1 VKPGETLD
9 TLKTE
14 QGQEASGPPGEVGP
28 LLVRLL
34 CADDL
39 RPASVRYRLEGCA
52 EVRVFRSRSGGA
64 QVPEDALAIAID
76 DLYASHHHLR
86 LEREGRRWVA
96 LDEGSTNGTFV
107 DGRKLAQGERCTLGE
122 MALLELGHTFL
133 LFRSSARGMRTTPSV
148 LDAGRSEAPE
158 PATLNPEWELEL
170 ARFERLA
177 PTRHEVLLEGES
189 GAGKEVLARLLHER
203 SGRRGPLVSLNCAA
217 LPESLLDDEL
227 FGHVRGAFSGA
238 QGDRQGLLRAA
249 DQGTLFLDEVGDMPA
264 SLQAK
269 LLRVLDDGK
278 VRPIGSEA
286 ELQVDVRVVAATHCD
301 LRALVAAGKFRQ
313 DLLGRL
319 GLLAVRV
326 PPVRE
331 RREDLGLLIR
341 GVLRSVERGLE
352 RVRFDLEALR
362 LLLLH
367 PWPLNVRELRRVL
380 LAAVDLAQADGKGAL
395 VIAPQHLPPALR
407 EGTRV
412 ARPAPSPQPELT
424 PSQVELRDRI
434 GALLRK
440 HAGNVAAVAREL
452 GKPRTQ
458 VQRLMARFGIDRVEA
473 AGQGAAGE
481 GSPDGEG

>member
-1 VKPGETLD
+1 
-9 TLKTE
+9 
-14 QGQEASGPPGEVGP
+14 
-28 LLVRLL
+28 
-34 CADDL
+34 
-39 RPASVRYRLEGCA
+39 
-52 EVRVFRSRSGGA
+52 
-64 QVPEDALAIAID
+64 
-76 DLYASHHHLR
+76 
-86 LEREGRRWVA
+86 
-96 LDEGSTNGTFV
+96 
-107 DGRKLAQGERCTLGE
+107 
-122 MALLELGHTFL
+122 
-133 LFRSSARGMRTTPSV
+133 
-148 LDAGRSEAPE
+148 
-158 PATLNPEWELEL
+158 
-170 ARFERLA
+170 
-177 PTRHEVLLEGES
+177 
-189 GAGKEVLARLLHER
+189 
-203 SGRRGPLVSLNCAA
+203 VSLNCAA

-362 LLLLH
+362 LMLLH

-481 GSPDGEG
+481 GSPDSEG